1 MCQCPSGRGKVVSSS
16 GKVRR
21 KRNPARSGKKDYGY
35 FQAAFEGKSGRKPKE
50 GFGKYEQLEQKIKY
64 QQQLLLD
71 KYLEGLVEESLYK
84 IKERELQNKLKNN
97 TGSRTCRQKNRDFP
111 AEEQEEV
118 EKRLR
123 ETEQFLKEHH
133 VVLKAHVL
141 CELKMV
147 EKILIYPDHLEVV
160 KKQGK
165 CIIAAETLD
174 MLY

>member
-1 MCQCPSGRGKVVSSS
+1 MEKVDMN
-16 GKVRR
+16 RR
-21 KRNPARSGKKDYGY
+21 KEAD
-35 FQAAFEGKSGRKPKE
+35 EPK
-50 GFGKYEQLEQKIKY
+50 Y
-64 QQQLLLD
+64 
-71 KYLEGLVEESLYK
+71 
-84 IKERELQNKLKNN
+84 N
-97 TGSRTCRQKNRDFP
+97 TGSRTCRQKNRDFL

-133 VVLKAHVL
+133 VILKAHVL

>member
-1 MCQCPSGRGKVVSSS
+1 MY
-16 GKVRR
+16 
-21 KRNPARSGKKDYGY
+21 KR
-35 FQAAFEGKSGRKPKE
+35 Q
-50 GFGKYEQLEQKIKY
+50 
-64 QQQLLLD
+64 
-71 KYLEGLVEESLYK
+71 LYK

-97 TGSRTCRQKNRDFP
+97 TGSRTCRQKNRDFL

-123 ETEQFLKEHH
+123 KTERFFKEHH
-133 VVLKAHVL
+133 VVLKACVL

-147 EKILIYPDHLEVV
+147 DKILIYPDHLKVV